1 LHEFWHFDPK
11 KWKERDD
18 DSEFLC
24 DVIEDGILRGVI
36 ERELEEDKG
45 HGSVSYL
52 FGVKRG

>member
-18 DSEFLC
+18 DAEFLC

-45 HGSVSYL
+45 NGSVSYL

>member
-18 DSEFLC
+18 DAEFLC